1 MAMMDT
7 YYVYQE
13 EIEKKY
19 GINSVI
25 MMMVGSFYEVYEYDK
40 IGKASHISSLLN
52 ITLTKKDK
60 KKDLSKTNPYMCGFP
75 SHSLKKFVEIL
86 VKKYDFTVGIVDQS
100 DADVGKLKHR
110 ELAKVYSPCIPFEF
124 DFEMEDNYMMDTY
137 DNVCM
142 LFSVQKQM
150 RNHLSKDKRYFVFY
164 IILNLSLGTI
174 YFSEE
179 EYYMMDDVYDSLNR
193 IFIKENVKE
202 RIIVETDLEIF
213 NEDALHPILTH
224 RHLKLGSQYK
234 CLSYQQKVLSKVY
247 TNSIEND
254 VICDMDLER
263 YPSIVEYLTFL
274 FDFIYDHFPLVLSKV
289 QKPHHIMS
297 RSQLTYNIRSYYEL
311 NILNQ
316 KMMSKRIN
324 KTELSLIN
332 LLDKTCTGMGSR
344 YLHHLFFVPTFDMD
358 TLNGRYDKVDY
369 YMKHPKILSQKRLLF
384 STFCDIEKKFR
395 LMCVDRIS
403 PFDVSVILKNIQ
415 TILTNNLCSVS
426 LKIKLKEFVRYCD
439 GIWDVD
445 RMESCKSVFKYDDG
459 FFRSNDENICEKE
472 RILES
477 RRLFLDDFV
486 ERTENLCQMKYCAN
500 DEVQLLTTKKKW
512 SFWKGQLMQEGINI
526 VEMKSHT
533 CYIHSV
539 ELDTACKSIQTM
551 KQELRGLWRDKFS
564 GDIKYILNEYG
575 EMFKN
580 LCTEI
585 QVDDVVMTFAD
596 CSLKYKYVRPIIDET
611 TSISYVECEDMRHP
625 IIEQI
630 NDCEPFTP
638 NNVHLSQDNYGMLVY
653 GLNSAGKSTLLKSI
667 GLSVIMAQIG
677 MFVPCKTFKYYPF
690 HNLMTKIYTM
700 DNIYK
705 GQSTFLYE
713 LNELKHILNSCN
725 ENTIILCDEL
735 TSGTE
740 TYSATGLMA
749 STLLACI
756 HHHTKFVFTTHL
768 HTLNSVSDIVKNK
781 HVQIVHFAVSV
792 ENNKILYNRKLE
804 QGMGT
809 SLYGIEIAEALG
821 FNPEFIKVAFDVR
834 NKIAGKRNDLVKNK
848 KSKYN
853 SKIIMDMCSEC
864 GATDNLH
871 THHITPQK
879 LSDKDGYIGTFH
891 KNKKFNLKVLCQK
904 CHIHEHNDNEHDR
917 MTV

>member
-1 MAMMDT
+1 MAMMES

-19 GINSVI
+19 GVHSVI

-40 IGKASHISSLLN
+40 IGRATTISSLLN

-60 KKDLSKTNPYMCGFP
+60 KKESSKTNPYMCGFP

-86 VKKYDFTVGIVDQS
+86 VKKYDYTVGIVDQS
-100 DADVGKLKHR
+100 DGDVGKLKQR

-150 RNHLSKDKRYFVFY
+150 KNHLCKDKRYFLFY

-179 EYYMMDDVYDSLNR
+179 EYHMIDDVYDSLNR

-202 RIIVETDLEIF
+202 RIIVETDPDIL
-213 NEDALHPILTH
+213 NENALHPILTH

-234 CLSYQQKVLSKVY
+234 CLTYQQKVLSKVY
-247 TNSIEND
+247 TNSTEKD
-254 VICDMDLER
+254 VICDIDLER
-263 YPSIVEYLTFL
+263 YPSIVQYLTFL

-289 QKPHHIMS
+289 QRPYHIMS
-297 RSQLTYNIRSYYEL
+297 RSQMAYNIRSYYEL

-316 KMMSKRIN
+316 KTMNKRLN
-324 KTELSLIN
+324 KTELSLIK
-332 LLDKTCTGMGSR
+332 LLDKTCTSMGSR

-358 TLNGRYDKVDY
+358 TLNDRYDKIEY

-384 STFCDIEKKFR
+384 SSFCDIEKKFR

-403 PFDVSVILKNIQ
+403 PYDMFIVLKNIQ
-415 TILTNNLCSVS
+415 TILTHHLCSPS
-426 LKIKLKEFVRYCD
+426 LEIKLKAFLRYCEEM
-439 GIWDVD
+439 WDVEK
-445 RMESCKSVFKYDDG
+445 MEGCKSVFKYEDG
-459 FFRSNDENICEKE
+459 FFRNRDEDIDDKQKTWETQQ
-472 RILES
+472 
-477 RRLFLDDFV
+477 LFLDKFV
-486 ERTENLCQMKYCAN
+486 ERTDNLCQIKYGSN

-512 SFWKGQLMQEGINI
+512 SFWKGQLTKEGIHI
-526 VEMKSHT
+526 IEMKSHT

-539 ELDTACKSIQTM
+539 DLDTACKSIQTM
-551 KQELRGLWRDKFS
+551 KQELKELWRHKFS
-564 GDIKYILNEYG
+564 EDIKSLLKEYGDILKD
-575 EMFKN
+575 
-580 LCTEI
+580 LCKEI

-596 CSLKYKYVRPIIDET
+596 CSLTYKYVRPIIDDT
-611 TSISYVECEDMRHP
+611 TSISYIECEDMRHP

-630 NDCEPFTP
+630 NDNEPFTP
-638 NNVHLSQDNYGMLVY
+638 NNVCLSQNNYGMLVY

-667 GLSVIMAQIG
+667 GLCVVMAQIG
-677 MFVPCKTFKYYPF
+677 MFVPCKTFKYHPF
-690 HNLMTKIYTM
+690 HNMMTKIYAM
-700 DNIYK
+700 DNIYN

-725 ENTIILCDEL
+725 EHTIILCDEL

-749 STLLACI
+749 STLLQCI
-756 HHHTKFVFTTHL
+756 DHHTKFVFTTHL
-768 HTLNSVSDIVKNK
+768 HTLSNVPTIVKNP
-781 HVQIVHFAVSV
+781 HIQIVHFAVSIV
-792 ENNKILYNRKLE
+792 NNKIIYNRTLE
-804 QGMGT
+804 EGMGT

-821 FNPEFIKVAFDVR
+821 FNAPFIKVAFDVR
-834 NKIAGKRNDLVKNK
+834 NKIAGKRNNLVKSK
-848 KSKYN
+848 KSRYN
-853 SKIIMDMCSEC
+853 SKVIMDTCSEC
-864 GATDNLH
+864 GGMENLH

-879 LSDKDGYIGTFH
+879 LSDEDGYIGTFH
-891 KNKKFNLKVLCQK
+891 KNKKFNLKVLCHK
-904 CHIHEHNDNEHDR
+904 CHEHEHKQTTDS
-917 MTV
+917 TC